1 MNSEL
6 RSEDVF
12 INCPFDEC
20 YSPIFSAIVF
30 AVLER
35 GFVARCARETDDS
48 GEVRLAKI
56 ERIIEQCRFGIH
68 DISEVGLDPVN
79 NLPRFNMPLELGLF
93 FGCKRFGGEEQSR
106 KLSLILDVEQY
117 RYQKFVSDIAGHDIR
132 PHGGQPDLAI
142 IAVRNWLATASKQE
156 RFPGGAAVVKRYAS
170 FRAELPQLCAEA
182 KLEPGALTFPDLSG
196 LIQGWLK
203 AVP

>member
-12 INCPFDEC
+12 INCPFDEG

-30 AVLER
+30 AVIEL

-56 ERIIEQCRFGIH
+56 ERIIEECKFGIH

-93 FGCKRFGGEEQSR
+93 FGCK
-106 KLSLILDVEQY
+106 
-117 RYQKFVSDIAGHDIR
+117 
-132 PHGGQPDLAI
+132 
-142 IAVRNWLATASKQE
+142 
-156 RFPGGAAVVKRYAS
+156 
-170 FRAELPQLCAEA
+170 
-182 KLEPGALTFPDLSG
+182 
-196 LIQGWLK
+196 
-203 AVP
+203 